1 MVSKST
7 SKKMTAKKTVKAAP
21 RKQTKGLGRGLG
33 ALLGDDIAI
42 AQVIRGD
49 VVQDTVDEI
58 SDLGMN
64 QEAEVV
70 QQNSTNSLSINQLK
84 AGKYQPRTRME
95 QEKLDELA
103 DSIARE
109 GIMQPLLVR
118 PIAGESASYEIIAGE
133 RRFRAAKIAGLIQVP
148 VLIREVS
155 DEQAAVMALI
165 ENMQREDLNPL
176 EEAKGIDRLIKEFSF
191 THEQAAESIGRSR
204 SYTSNLLRLLNLSG
218 PVQELL
224 LDGQIDMG
232 HARALLSLSAAEQ
245 ILIATQVVAKQ
256 LSVRETERLVKQIL
270 SNENQSGKTTAT
282 KERSRDVVRIEE
294 ALSDY
299 LGTKVSIKVNAKQK
313 GQLLIDFH
321 DWEQLNALLEKQGLS
336 GVVDN

>member
-1 MVSKST
+1 
-7 SKKMTAKKTVKAAP
+7 
-21 RKQTKGLGRGLG
+21 
-33 ALLGDDIAI
+33 
-42 AQVIRGD
+42 
-49 VVQDTVDEI
+49 
-58 SDLGMN
+58 
-64 QEAEVV
+64 
-70 QQNSTNSLSINQLK
+70 
-84 AGKYQPRTRME
+84 ME